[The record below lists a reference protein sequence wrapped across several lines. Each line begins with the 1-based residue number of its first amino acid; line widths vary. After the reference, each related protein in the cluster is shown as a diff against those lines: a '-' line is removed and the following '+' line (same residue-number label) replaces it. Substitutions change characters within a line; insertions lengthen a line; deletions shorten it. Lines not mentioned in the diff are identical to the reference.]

1 MKVFGCKRSG
11 GYSGGLIIVA
21 ANSLDEAFETFAKDD
36 RYEWMIEWFDFDT
49 DTVIEDVTKVDS
61 NTYPRDDWFEIPE
74 LVANVDSPRV
84 ISEGGYTE

>member
-21 ANSLDEAFETFAKDD
+21 ANSLDEAFETFARDD
-36 RYEWMIEWFDFDT
+36 RYEWMIGWFDFET
-49 DTVIEDVTKVDS
+49 NQFTEDVTKVDS
-61 NTYPRDDWFEIPE
+61 NTYPRDDWYEIPE

-84 ISEGGYTE
+84 ISENGYTE

>member
-21 ANSLDEAFETFAKDD
+21 ANSLDEAFETFAKDN
-36 RYEWMIEWFDFDT
+36 RHEWMIEWFDFDT
-49 DTVIEDVTKVDS
+49 SSVIEDVAKVDS
-61 NTYPRDDWFEIPE
+61 NTYPRDDWFEIKE
-74 LVANVDSPRV
+74 LVANVDSPRI

>member
-36 RYEWMIEWFDFDT
+36 KYEWMIDWFDFDAGKI
-49 DTVIEDVTKVDS
+49 IEDATKVDS
-61 NTYPRDDWFEIPE
+61 NTYPRDDWYEIPE

>member
-21 ANSLDEAFETFAKDD
+21 ANSLNEAFETFAKNN
-36 RYEWMIEWFDFDT
+36 RYEWMIDWYDFDT
-49 DTVIEDVTKVDS
+49 SEIIEDVTKVNS
-61 NTYPRDDWFEIPE
+61 NTYPRDNWFEMPE

-84 ISEGGYTE
+84 LSEDGYTE

>member
-21 ANSLDEAFETFAKDD
+21 ANSLDEAFETFAANKI
-36 RYEWMIEWFDFDT
+36 YEWMIDWFDFET
-49 DTVIEDVTKVDS
+49 NQFTENVKKVDS
-61 NTYPRDDWFEIPE
+61 NTYPRDNWFNIPE

>member
-36 RYEWMIEWFDFDT
+36 RYEWMIDWFDFDT
-49 DTVIEDVTKVDS
+49 NQYTVDVTKVDS
-61 NTYPRDDWFEIPE
+61 DIYSRDNWFEVPE
-74 LVANVDSPRV
+74 LVANVDSPRI
-84 ISEGGYTE
+84 ISEGGYTD

>member
-36 RYEWMIEWFDFDT
+36 RCEWMVEWFDFDT
-49 DTVIEDVTKVDS
+49 GIVIEDVTKVDS
-61 NTYPRDDWFEIPE
+61 NTYPRDNWFEIPE
-74 LVANVDSPRV
+74 LVANVDNPRV
-84 ISEGGYTE
+84 INEGGYTE

>member
-21 ANSLDEAFETFAKDD
+21 ANSLNEAFETFAANKI
-36 RYEWMIEWFDFDT
+36 YEWMIDWFDFDT
-49 DTVIEDVTKVDS
+49 GKIIEDVAKVDS
-61 NTYPRDDWFEIPE
+61 NAYPRDNWYEIPE

-84 ISEGGYTE
+84 ISENGYTE

>member
-36 RYEWMIEWFDFDT
+36 RYEWMIDWFDFDT
-49 DTVIEDVTKVDS
+49 GKIVDDVTKVDS

-74 LVANVDSPRV
+74 LVTNIDNPRV

>member
-36 RYEWMIEWFDFDT
+36 RYEWMIDWFDFDT
-49 DTVIEDVTKVDS
+49 GKIIEDVTKVDS
-61 NTYPRDDWFEIPE
+61 NTYPRSDWFEIPE
-74 LVANVDSPRV
+74 LTANVDTPR
-84 ISEGGYTE
+84 IIDEDGYTE

>member
-36 RYEWMIEWFDFDT
+36 RYEWMIDWFDFDT
-49 DTVIEDVTKVDS
+49 GKIIEDVAKVDS

-84 ISEGGYTE
+84 ISEDGYTE

>member
-21 ANSLDEAFETFAKDD
+21 ANSLDEAFETFAKNG
-36 RYEWMIEWFDFDT
+36 RYEWMIKWFDFDT
-49 DTVIEDVTKVDS
+49 SKIIEDVTKVDS

>member
-21 ANSLDEAFETFAKDD
+21 ANSLNEAFETFAKND
-36 RYEWMIEWFDFDT
+36 RYEWMIDWYDFDT
-49 DTVIEDVTKVDS
+49 SKITEDVTKVDS

-74 LVANVDSPRV
+74 LVANVDSPKV

>member
-21 ANSLDEAFETFAKDD
+21 ANSLDEAFEIFAKDD
-36 RYEWMIEWFDFDT
+36 RYEWMVEWFDFDT
-49 DTVIEDVTKVDS
+49 GTVIEDVTKVDS
-61 NTYPRDDWFEIPE
+61 NTYPRDNWFEIQE

-84 ISEGGYTE
+84 ISEDGYTE

>member
-61 NTYPRDDWFEIPE
+61 NTYPRDDWYEIPE
-74 LVANVDSPRV
+74 LEANVDSPRV

>member
-21 ANSLDEAFETFAKDD
+21 ANSLNKAFEAFAKDD
-36 RYEWMIEWFDFDT
+36 RYEWMIEWYNFQT
-49 DTVIEDVTKVDS
+49 EEYTEDVTKVDS
-61 NTYPRDDWFEIPE
+61 NTYPRDNWFEIPE
-74 LVANVDSPRV
+74 LSANVSTPRV